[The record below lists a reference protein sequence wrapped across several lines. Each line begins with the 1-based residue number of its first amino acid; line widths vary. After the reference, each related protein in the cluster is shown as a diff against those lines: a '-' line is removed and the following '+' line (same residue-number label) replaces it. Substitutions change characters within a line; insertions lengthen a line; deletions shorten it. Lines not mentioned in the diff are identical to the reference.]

1 MKFTP
6 PFYFVG
12 EAGKGV
18 GLDRVSLQSMG
29 VQDGVLSLRSMDVGV
44 LTFTLQDN
52 GRRSAIPDD
61 KQWLTLVDDAGRRC
75 FVGKVKRS
83 YKYPERVYSFEV
95 SDVYKALGET
105 QILGANGRPFITY
118 FADDLGRT
126 LRDVVERAGRR
137 GLPVAVGPMAGMYAV
152 PKMSFR
158 STTFSTALEDALKW
172 VPGVATRMNYETVP
186 PELGF
191 YSRHEAETFGVNL
204 YAGDGLEIELTANDE
219 QRALGISFSYAVRS
233 GDTTVTLA
241 TQVAGD
247 PLAEGVERQ
256 SAYLTGADRMDAFL
270 GEALVAA
277 LYAQEEVNRLIVA
290 GGGTVAD
297 NNPEVEFTWENC
309 LALDNSGVL
318 AAAVAA
324 EPGFTME
331 PGGSSFGTDDGWYQH
346 APYSASLV
354 GPYNNGITVNSS
366 PLYAASATG
375 VPLVAWYAVKAGFF
389 TADELSSVGIQL
401 QPGFILGD
409 LVRTNYSRT
418 FTDGESVIAAF
429 PGNRRIIQN
438 TDKGRIWTRFSAYL
452 PVDVIDKP
460 PSVALSL
467 LAANNDGFNAKLV
480 TRAGYADI
488 PRDLGAN
495 YFERQNFTPFSGTI
509 SLLPGREFPLPGEF
523 VSVCGD
529 DIPAEWETMKAAVAK
544 TDITLSSMEVT
555 VTLGASPRLPAGSL
569 SDRLR
574 IPFEDNFQPG

>member
-1 MKFTP
+1 
-6 PFYFVG
+6 
-12 EAGKGV
+12 
-18 GLDRVSLQSMG
+18 
-29 VQDGVLSLRSMDVGV
+29 
-44 LTFTLQDN
+44 
-52 GRRSAIPDD
+52 
-61 KQWLTLVDDAGRRC
+61 
-75 FVGKVKRS
+75 
-83 YKYPERVYSFEV
+83 
-95 SDVYKALGET
+95 
-105 QILGANGRPFITY
+105 
-118 FADDLGRT
+118 
-126 LRDVVERAGRR
+126 
-137 GLPVAVGPMAGMYAV
+137 
-152 PKMSFR
+152 
-158 STTFSTALEDALKW
+158 
-172 VPGVATRMNYETVP
+172 
-186 PELGF
+186 
-191 YSRHEAETFGVNL
+191 
-204 YAGDGLEIELTANDE
+204 
-219 QRALGISFSYAVRS
+219 
-233 GDTTVTLA
+233 VTLA

-247 PLAEGVERQ
+247 PLAEGVARQ

-309 LALDNSGVL
+309 LALDTAGGL

-324 EPGFTME
+324 EPAFVMT
-331 PGGSSFGTDDGWYQH
+331 PGGASFGTDDYWNQFAQG
-346 APYSASLV
+346 SATLV
-354 GPYNNGITVNSS
+354 GPYNNGITVGSS

-375 VPLVAWYAVKAGFF
+375 VALAGWYAVEAGFF
-389 TADELSSVGIQL
+389 TATELAEVGINL
-401 QPGFILGD
+401 QPGSIRGD
-409 LVRTNYSRT
+409 LVRTNFT
-418 FTDGESVIAAF
+418 PTATDGEVALQTTAVGS
-429 PGNRRIIQN
+429 RRMIYN
-438 TDKGRIWTRFSAYL
+438 TEKGRIWTRYAVNC
-452 PVDVIDKP
+452 PVDVIDRP

-488 PRDLGAN
+488 PGDLAAN

-529 DIPAEWETMKAAVAK
+529 DIPAEWEKMKAAVAK